1 MMSILILDVRL
12 KVRVGDC
19 EGEEIITEVGIAQGD
34 CSSAILFIL
43 YLAITLERE
52 EPVVTPIEH
61 HDHNYYKPV
70 NNYITIDPKYADDIS
85 YLTTLKERNEKIE
98 EDIPPMLEERSLFV
112 NKDKT
117 ETETIT
123 RNGDEGWK
131 KVKFLGSLL

>member
-1 MMSILILDVRL
+1 MRKAITSLSYELFAKLLDMSKAFDTVRRKMLLNDLKQILDADEYHMLSILILDVRL

-52 EPVVTPIEH
+52 EPVVTPTEH

-70 NNYITIDPKYADDIS
+70 KNYITIDPKYADDII
-85 YLTTLKERNEKIE
+85 LDN
-98 EDIPPMLEERSLFV
+98 P
-112 NKDKT
+112 
-117 ETETIT
+117 
-123 RNGDEGWK
+123 EGK
-131 KVKFLGSLL
+131 K